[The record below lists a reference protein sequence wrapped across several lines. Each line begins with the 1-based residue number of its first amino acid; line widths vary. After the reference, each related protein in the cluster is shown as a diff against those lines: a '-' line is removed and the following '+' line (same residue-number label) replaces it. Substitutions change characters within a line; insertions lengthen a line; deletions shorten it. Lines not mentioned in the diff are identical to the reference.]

1 MQYELMKYNLL
12 EVITLQS
19 FYYYTS
25 QRFFLAKPRNLK
37 ETKTHLKYFLT
48 SSNPNSKT
56 TLVRSCFKCGHVMKY
71 EFLNTEIGC

>member
-12 EVITLQS
+12 EVITSQS
-19 FYYYTS
+19 FCYYTS
-25 QRFFLAKPRNLK
+25 QRSFLAKSRNLK